1 MLEDNNGL
9 LWLTTNKGLVS
20 FHAETGTKHLYT
32 TANGL
37 LSNQFNYQSG
47 YKDKTGTI
55 YLGSVNG
62 FISFNPAT
70 FTVNKQ
76 ISPVGTDRLP
86 PIQQRL
92 PIGEASSPL
101 SESIT
106 LSESIELN
114 ADQNTFSLRAA
125 VLNYQAPFIEHH
137 TLHKLEG
144 FDKEWYST
152 NRLNTRISYS
162 NLPSGHYTLRV
173 RGANSDGV
181 WIPQER
187 LLKIRVHPPFYLSW
201 MAYVIYFI
209 LLATVVTYII
219 CYFANATCASTGKP
233 WKYWN
238 TRKSANS
245 TSKINFFTNV
255 AHEIRTPLTLIKA
268 HWNTSWFPTM

>member
-76 ISPVGTDRLP
+76 ISPLVLTDFH
-86 PIQQRL
+86 QFNKRL

-125 VLNYQAPFIEHH
+125 VLNYQAPLSNTI
-137 TLHKLEG
+137 LYKLEG

-152 NRLNTRISYS
+152 NGLNTRISYS

-181 WIPQER
+181 WNPQER

-219 CYFANATCASTGKP
+219 
-233 WKYWN
+233 
-238 TRKSANS
+238 
-245 TSKINFFTNV
+245 
-255 AHEIRTPLTLIKA
+255 
-268 HWNTSWFPTM
+268 